1 MTQLARRSPHPETGP
16 TGCGSGPWAQQAHAG
31 EAHGAMPRVVHL
43 LHGSGIPP
51 PLYTPAQ
58 AEDQSEL
65 MDSPEIKGFA
75 VTTQQVL

>member
-1 MTQLARRSPHPETGP
+1 MGTAGTRWGGPRSD
-16 TGCGSGPWAQQAHAG
+16 AQS
-31 EAHGAMPRVVHL
+31 RHL

>member
-1 MTQLARRSPHPETGP
+1 
-16 TGCGSGPWAQQAHAG
+16 
-31 EAHGAMPRVVHL
+31 MPRVVHL